1 MTALRKVLDERFVP
15 LLPPLQGNQNPADN
29 QQKQLSRAFN
39 AFVLQ
44 KMFDLSATEAADCV
58 VDDFADNGIDG
69 IYYKADEEILYL
81 LQSKLKNSE
90 DFKQGEAQS
99 YAHGVR
105 LIVEQNLDNFNQCV
119 KDKAG
124 YIDNALDHCSQIKL
138 IIAYTGNG
146 ITQTARTVLQQFV
159 GDDNLEEERISEEI
173 VYIDSRKVEDWLRQ
187 EKAIGLVNTRIK
199 LSHSSTIGEPRKT
212 VIGLARIDDLVKL
225 HNEHDKAL
233 YQKNI
238 RYFIGAGRRGVNHAI
253 KQTLERSP
261 EEFHLLNNGITAV
274 CTSIEPKKSKGGY
287 KDYVVAGLSVVNG
300 AQTISSA
307 AQCKQENPDLDTSAA
322 KVMMTVILISS
333 HGDFHKIVTK
343 ARNLQN
349 PVDLSNFA
357 ALDDTQERLRQE
369 MALYGYDYH
378 YRPQQPT
385 SGNAPIIGISN
396 VARALACLNM
406 NADWPGR
413 LKSEPGVFTNPDSE
427 IYQAIFT
434 ERLTGLKA
442 INTVAVFNVIHN
454 LLVDED
460 RSSPSPERL
469 VYRHC
474 LYPLASILIKQ
485 LKDQIEG
492 DEVLKSSD
500 IRPAISAP
508 FDTLRQIFAD
518 TYRVS
523 GYGAM
528 PHAFFKR
535 IGDTARIIQKVTVDY
550 LGLSNDP
557 TVVHLSGTSKQD
569 DLYNQKLTNYLFSKL
584 NQIGKPE

>member
-307 AQCKQENPDLDTSAA
+307 AQCKQENQGLDTSAA
-322 KVMMTVILISS
+322 KVMMTVILISI

-378 YRPQQPT
+378 YRPQQLA
-385 SGNAPIIGISN
+385 SGDAPVIEISG
-396 VARALACLNM
+396 VAKSLACLDKSV
-406 NADWPGR
+406 DWPGR
-413 LKSEPGVFTNPDSE
+413 LKSEPGVFTNPDSD
-427 IYQAIFT
+427 IYQSIFT
-434 ERLTGLKA
+434 AGLTGLKA
-442 INTVAVFNVIHN
+442 INAVAVFNVIHD
-454 LLVDED
+454 LLAAADKG
-460 RSSPSPERL
+460 SPSPERL

-474 LYPLASILIKQ
+474 LYPLASVLVKQ
-485 LKDQIEG
+485 FKEQIEG
-492 DEVLKSSD
+492 AEVLKSSD
-500 IRPAISAP
+500 IRTAISAP

-518 TYRVS
+518 TYQTI

-535 IGDTARIIQKVTVDY
+535 IGDTARIMQKATVNY
-550 LGLSNDP
+550 LGLSGDT
-557 TVVHLSGTSKQD
+557 TVAHLSGTIKQD
-569 DLYNQKLTNYLFSKL
+569 DLYNQQLSNYLFSKL
-584 NQIGKPE
+584 EQIGKPE